1 METQTNAYSVGR
13 RRSEKAA
20 SYDTKYDRELH
31 KRISKRREKRLL
43 EAILARTGENERL
56 LDVPSGTGRLSDV
69 LARHG
74 ERLYEVDYSL
84 EMLRLCR
91 KNCAAY
97 QPRLAEATALRLPF
111 ADGTFDLAVSIRLSH
126 HLPEREA
133 RLAHVRELLRV
144 SRRCALITFFDEG
157 SWKNRLREAR
167 RRFLASGKRPK
178 YTLRRDEVRRVAAEQ
193 GFRVVGFWPLSRLF
207 SGHDFALFERAS
219 ALSHAGR

>member
-1 METQTNAYSVGR
+1 MTEQPNAYSEGR
-13 RRSEKAA
+13 RRVEKAA

-43 EAILARTGENERL
+43 DAILARTGANDRV

-74 ERLYEVDYSL
+74 ERIYEVDYSL

-91 KNCAAY
+91 QNGEAY
-97 QPRLAEATALRLPF
+97 RPRLAEATALRLPF
-111 ADGTFDLAVSIRLSH
+111 ADRAFDLAVSIRLSH

-133 RLAHVRELLRV
+133 RLAHLREVLRV
-144 SRRCALITFFDEG
+144 SRRCALITFFDER
-157 SWKNRLREAR
+157 SWKNQLREAR
-167 RRFLASGKRPK
+167 RRFAASGKRSK
-178 YTLRRDEVRRVAAEQ
+178 YTLRRDEVHRAAAEQ

-207 SGHDFALFERAS
+207 SGHDFALFERDPA
-219 ALSHAGR
+219 AGPKL